1 MGEPGSSV
9 SMVSGH
15 GLDDRMIEVRSPAEA
30 KGFFVCVQTSSGVHP
45 ASCTMGTGVP
55 FPGAKRGR
63 GVTLTTHPHLVPRSW
78 MSRSYTSSVPS
89 PFAACSG
96 TALAFNY
103 IGTDSSSIYRLCLYV
118 CSVLKSEWLTYLSSH
133 THVCLYSEFWL
144 RYLSSCERKKSEVF
158 LHFTDRICE
167 LRLAITPWNAG
178 VCVCVC
184 IYIYI
189 HTHSIF
195 CDTDHG
201 RPGVA
206 YQWYA
211 SMSIFFVSCHVEL
224 MYYDL

>member
-15 GLDDRMIEVRSPAEA
+15 GLDDRMIQVRSPAEA

-45 ASCTMGTGVP
+45 DSCTMGTGVP

-96 TALAFNY
+96 TVLAFNY

-133 THVCLYSEFWL
+133 IYIDTHTHILFFATQTTGDLEL
-144 RYLSSCERKKSEVF
+144 LSM
-158 LHFTDRICE
+158 
-167 LRLAITPWNAG
+167 
-178 VCVCVC
+178 VCVNV
-184 IYIYI
+184 
-189 HTHSIF
+189 SNLF
-195 CDTDHG
+195 CLLPCGIDVLWF
-201 RPGVA
+201 VA
-206 YQWYA
+206 SWSNESATY
-211 SMSIFFVSCHVEL
+211 FL
-224 MYYDL
+224 